1 MSRELTLIGVSGS
14 RTGQH
19 IIVNRRSM
27 VIGSARHCDIVLH
40 DRQVLERHAEIGQ
53 ALERWFITP
62 LDTGALVALNGHRIN
77 GRQRLQSGD
86 LLSIGS
92 AAFKVA
98 DR

>member
-19 IIVNRRSM
+19 IVVNRRSM
-27 VIGSARHCDIVLH
+27 VIGSARQCDIVLY
-40 DRQVLERHAEIGQ
+40 DRQVLERHAEIAQ
-53 ALERWFITP
+53 VLERWFITP
-62 LDTGALVALNGHRIN
+62 LDTGALVALNGQRIN

-92 AAFKVA
+92 TAFKVA